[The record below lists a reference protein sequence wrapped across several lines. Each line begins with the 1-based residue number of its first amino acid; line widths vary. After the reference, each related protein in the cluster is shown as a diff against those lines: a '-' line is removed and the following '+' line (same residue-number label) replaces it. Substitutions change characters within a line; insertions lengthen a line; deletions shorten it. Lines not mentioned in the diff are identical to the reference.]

1 MYFPRRSLAVPLIL
15 GLFGLISVG
24 LRLPFLSVPLVTD
37 EGGYAYTA
45 YWMGRGLVLYRDLWF
60 DRPQGIFL
68 VYAAI
73 LNAFGESTEAIR
85 LAAAVYNGG
94 TTVLLGLLGI
104 RLCGRLAGLGAA
116 AIFAVA
122 SASPAIEGFTANGE
136 LFMNLPV
143 VLCLLL
149 SAQRRLVPA
158 GVALA
163 VATAI
168 KPTALPAA
176 APALLA
182 LLVTDTTWR
191 TGARARSDAL
201 ACLAGGFLLG
211 LAPFAGHGLATSAQ
225 TYWYA
230 VVGFRVQ
237 AHSAFSV
244 GLPLI
249 GELWQTAPTVLV
261 ALLPVWLLALYG
273 LVGRGTRG
281 IAVAVAFA
289 TGSLAGAAVG
299 GYWYWHYYAGLVPP
313 LALLAGAGAAR
324 LLAAPLGPA
333 SRAVALLS
341 LGVALFFNARL
352 VGDTPAATSWRIYR
366 RPAYVVSREIAAY
379 VAARTSAHDT
389 VYAAFAQADLYFLS
403 RRRSAGNHLY
413 WTEINRVP
421 GALDVVLAALDDPLR
436 RPKYVIQ
443 IDRELETAGRA
454 VPFWTRVDRLY
465 APETEIGGFV
475 LYRLRDETPS

>member
-1 MYFPRRSLAVPLIL
+1 MPLTL

-24 LRLPFLSVPLVTD
+24 LRLPFLSVPLITD
-37 EGGYAYTA
+37 EGGYAYIA
-45 YWMGRGLVLYRDLWF
+45 YWMGRGLALYRDLWF

-73 LNAFGESTEAIR
+73 LNAFGDSTEAIR
-85 LAAAVYNGG
+85 LAAALYNGG

-104 RLCGRLAGLGAA
+104 RLFGRLAGLGAA

-143 VLCLLL
+143 VLSLLL
-149 SAQRRLVPA
+149 AAQRRLVPA

-163 VATAI
+163 LAMAI

-182 LLVTDTTWR
+182 LLVTDAAWQ
-191 TGARARSDAL
+191 TGARDRSGAL
-201 ACLAGGFLLG
+201 ARLAGGFLLG
-211 LAPFAGHGLATSAQ
+211 LAPFAGHGLATGAQ

-244 GLPLI
+244 GSPLI
-249 GELWQTAPTVLV
+249 GELWRTAPTVV
-261 ALLPVWLLALYG
+261 AALLPVWLLAFYG
-273 LVGRGTRG
+273 LAGRGGRG
-281 IAVAVAFA
+281 GRGAAVAVAFA
-289 TGSLAGAAVG
+289 VGSLAGAAAG

-324 LLAAPLGPA
+324 LLEAPWGAASL
-333 SRAVALLS
+333 AVALPS

-366 RPAYVVSREIAAY
+366 RPAYVVSREIATY
-379 VAARTSAHDT
+379 VAARTSAQDT
-389 VYAAFAQADLYFLS
+389 IYAAFAQADLYFLS
-403 RRRSAGNHLY
+403 HRRSAGNHLY

-443 IDRELETAGRA
+443 IDRELETAGQA

-475 LYRLRDETPS
+475 LYRLRDQPPS